1 MACVLTGLSNCLNV
15 GADTQVPGWIFMPF
29 TNTENR
35 SRKEA
40 GLRRQCWIWIGAH
53 EKSDAQG
60 TITRQRCCL
69 SLDCFNSYHRV
80 SDLKANIYF
89 SEFWNLGSPR
99 WRCQQILCL
108 WEPISSF
115 IVSYSFHCVLKW
127 QKKQKNKNRDL
138 SGVSFIR
145 AWIPFMRTPASW
157 LNQIPKALP
166 LQYHHIEGEF
176 FN

>member
-1 MACVLTGLSNCLNV
+1 MLSWHSGDWV
-15 GADTQVPGWIFMPF
+15 DIRAIHRYWEQ
-29 TNTENR
+29 EQER
-35 SRKEA
+35 SRSQEA
-40 GLRRQCWIWIGAH
+40 ALG
-53 EKSDAQG
+53 SDWGTLEERCQG

-69 SLDCFNSYHRV
+69 GLDCFSSYHSM

-99 WRCQQILCL
+99 WRYQQILCL

-115 IVSYSFHCVLKW
+115 IVSYSFPCVLKW
-127 QKKQKNKNRDL
+127 QKKKPQNRDL

-157 LNQIPKALP
+157 PNQIPKPLAL
-166 LQYHHIEGEF
+166 LYHHNEGEF